1 MTIRVLIADDQAM
14 VRAGFAMVLAAE
26 DDIDVVAEAADGL
39 QAVELAERHRPD
51 VVLMDIRMPRLD
63 GLDGLE
69 ALRHLTRPGIVNP
82 PKVVVATTFDD
93 DEYVHRA
100 LHDSACGFLIKD
112 SGPAL
117 LVEAI
122 RAAASGEALVS
133 PSITMRLLRSLNS
146 AATTR
151 RTAHSA
157 LSARELDLVR
167 LVARGRTNAEIAT
180 ELSISV
186 GTVKTHLGNVQTKLP
201 ARNRVEIAA
210 WAWETGLAD
219 RQRPRT
225 ARLRSVSS
233 SIPSETMSTARP
245 PRTKWRGGSRRRGAD
260 PFGVVPHQG
269 DIGTAVG
276 AEIDLVA
283 DPVQDSAPGH
293 DACDE
298 FGRSVPQPLRV
309 AGVERP
315 RGDSATEHDGL
326 GAQDRGLVAVLEVA
340 AADALDQG

>member
-14 VRAGFAMVLAAE
+14 VRAGFAMILAAE
-26 DDIDVVAEAADGL
+26 DDIEVVAEAGDGL

-63 GLDGLE
+63 GLE
-69 ALRHLTRPGIVNP
+69 ALRRLTRPGTVDP
-82 PKVVVATTFDD
+82 PKVVVVTTFDD

-100 LHDSACGFLIKD
+100 LTDGACGFLIKD

-133 PSITMRLLRSLNS
+133 PSITVRLLRSLNS

-151 RTAHSA
+151 RRVQGAVHST

-167 LVARGRTNAEIAT
+167 LVARGLTNAEIAT

-210 WAWETGLAD
+210 WAWESGLVD
-219 RQRPRT
+219 RQ
-225 ARLRSVSS
+225 
-233 SIPSETMSTARP
+233 
-245 PRTKWRGGSRRRGAD
+245 
-260 PFGVVPHQG
+260 
-269 DIGTAVG
+269 
-276 AEIDLVA
+276 
-283 DPVQDSAPGH
+283 
-293 DACDE
+293 
-298 FGRSVPQPLRV
+298 
-309 AGVERP
+309 
-315 RGDSATEHDGL
+315 
-326 GAQDRGLVAVLEVA
+326 
-340 AADALDQG
+340 